1 MSLGVSRS
9 LGVSGYL
16 WGTLDVFRC
25 LWGTLD
31 VFRCLWG
38 TLDVFRCVWVSLGV
52 SGGLWISSG
61 LSGCLQVCL
70 GLSGC
75 LQVSLG
81 DSGCLWGSLMV
92 SGSLFFHSRSCC
104 SIDALS
110 SGAKWPLPFFICRI
124 PLSLFFPLR
133 LYYRAAPR
141 CSLCVDGGYKGGRQR
156 RTSPACIPLWKRLS
170 VGAPDWGLER
180 RLVSKLAHPSSVCMR
195 ETEPDSDGSDPP
207 SSRQLPV
214 TPAPPPQYRP
224 GATHPPAR
232 RAVTPGRGWRERC
245 SPRMKGRAPRR
256 CADNSGVRTAA

>member
-9 LGVSGYL
+9 LGVSGY
-16 WGTLDVFRC
+16 

-61 LSGCLQVCL
+61 LSGCLQVCP

-124 PLSLFFPLR
+124 PLSLFFPSQIVLPSSAPLFSVCGWRLQRRQAAAHKSR
-133 LYYRAAPR
+133 LYPPLEEAQCRRSRLGIGAA
-141 CSLCVDGGYKGGRQR
+141 
-156 RTSPACIPLWKRLS
+156 AC
-170 VGAPDWGLER
+170 
-180 RLVSKLAHPSSVCMR
+180 
-195 ETEPDSDGSDPP
+195 
-207 SSRQLPV
+207 Q
-214 TPAPPPQYRP
+214 
-224 GATHPPAR
+224 
-232 RAVTPGRGWRERC
+232 
-245 SPRMKGRAPRR
+245 
-256 CADNSGVRTAA
+256 